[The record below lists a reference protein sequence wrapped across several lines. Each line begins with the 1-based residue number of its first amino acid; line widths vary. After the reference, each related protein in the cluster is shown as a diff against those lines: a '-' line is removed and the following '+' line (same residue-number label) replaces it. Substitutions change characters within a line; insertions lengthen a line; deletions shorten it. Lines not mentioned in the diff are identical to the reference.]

1 MEYIIGYLILINIL
15 GFFVM
20 GEDKRRAKKHLYRIP
35 EKTLFSVAI
44 IGGSIGSIL
53 GMYHFRHKTKHSSFV
68 VGMPIIVILQII
80 LVIYTVFGKL

>member
-1 MEYIIGYLILINIL
+1 MEYIIGYLIIINIL
-15 GFFVM
+15 GFLIM
-20 GEDKRRAKKHLYRIP
+20 GMDKRRAKKHLYRIP

-53 GMYHFRHKTKHSSFV
+53 GMYHFRHKTKHKSFV

-80 LVIYTVFGKL
+80 LVIYTVFGKM

>member
-80 LVIYTVFGKL
+80 LVIYTVFGKM